1 MIEELECVLIGKLD
15 DRVLQA
21 TDLLKHLVSD
31 LRIQAYSAML
41 ELMERAIERLV
52 YTSELVLEPFHL

>member
-15 DRVLQA
+15 ARVLQA

-41 ELMERAIERLV
+41 ELVERRVKRLV
-52 YTSELVLEPFHL
+52 NLSEFFLKPL